1 MVFFIVILKINISY
15 AFITYIQSKL
25 EMREANTIDLSL
37 LILLAI
43 IWGSSFFNIKIATYS
58 YDPIT
63 LALVRVIFASIPL
76 FLLCKFKKIKLEA
89 FGRDWN
95 WYALI
100 GLCNIAIP
108 FVLIAIGT
116 AKINSYLAAI
126 LMSTT
131 PLSGSILA
139 HIFTKDEKLS
149 FKKSIGVLVGFS
161 GIILLFFDKVIINSD
176 NYIYAIITIIGSTFY
191 CIGGLL
197 TLKLRN
203 KKNENVTT
211 STTLWSVIF
220 LLPFS
225 LIIENPWDSSPTLIS
240 TLSLLYL
247 GVIATGF
254 AWLIRFRIL
263 TVNGLV
269 FQTQVAYLIPIFGII
284 FGYFLMDE
292 IITWRVLLSL
302 AIIMSGIYIFKKNN
316 KG

>member
-1 MVFFIVILKINISY
+1 
-15 AFITYIQSKL
+15 
-25 EMREANTIDLSL
+25 MREANTIDLAL
-37 LILLAI
+37 LFLLAI

-58 YDPIT
+58 YEPIT
-63 LALVRVIFASIPL
+63 LALVRVMFASIPL
-76 FLLCKFKKIKLEA
+76 LILCKFKKIKIEA
-89 FGRDWN
+89 FGSEWN

-139 HIFTKDEKLS
+139 HFFTKDEKLS
-149 FKKSIGVLVGFS
+149 FKKSLGVLIGFS
-161 GIILLFFDKVIINSD
+161 GIVLLFFDKLIINSE
-176 NYIYAIITIIGSTFY
+176 NYIYALITILGSTFY

-197 TLKLRN
+197 TLKIRE

-220 LLPFS
+220 LMPLS
-225 LIIENPWDSSPTLIS
+225 LLVETPWNANPTLSS

-247 GVIATGF
+247 GVIATGL

-292 IITWRVLLSL
+292 IITWRVLVSL
-302 AIIMSGIYIFKKNN
+302 AIILTGIYIFKKNN
-316 KG
+316 KGR

>member
-1 MVFFIVILKINISY
+1 
-15 AFITYIQSKL
+15 
-25 EMREANTIDLSL
+25 MREANTYDLSL
-37 LILLAI
+37 LILLAF
-43 IWGSSFFNIKIATYS
+43 IWGSSFFNIKIASYS

-76 FLLCKFKKIKLEA
+76 LLLCKFKKIKLKA
-89 FGRDWN
+89 FGKFWK
-95 WYALI
+95 WYAII
-100 GLCNIAIP
+100 GLSNIAIP

-116 AKINSYLAAI
+116 ANINSYLAAI

-139 HIFTKDEKLS
+139 HFFTKNEKLS
-149 FKKSIGVLVGFS
+149 YLKSLGVLIGFS
-161 GIILLFFDKVIINSD
+161 GIVLLFFDKVILNSE
-176 NYIYAIITIIGSTFY
+176 NYIYALITILGSTFY

-197 TLKLRN
+197 TLRLKN
-203 KKNENVTT
+203 EKNENVTT

-225 LIIENPWDSSPTLIS
+225 IIFETPWQSNPTLTS

-247 GVIATGF
+247 GIVATGL

-302 AIIMSGIYIFKKNN
+302 VIILLGIYVFKINN
-316 KG
+316 KGKK

>member
-1 MVFFIVILKINISY
+1 
-15 AFITYIQSKL
+15 
-25 EMREANTIDLSL
+25 MREANTIDLSL
-37 LILLAI
+37 LILLAV

-76 FLLCKFKKIKLEA
+76 LILCKITGIKIEA
-89 FGRDWN
+89 FGNNWN

-100 GLCNIAIP
+100 GLFNIAIP

-139 HIFTKDEKLS
+139 HLFTNDEKLS
-149 FKKSIGVLVGFS
+149 FLKSLGVLIGFS
-161 GIILLFFDKVIINSD
+161 GIILLFFDKVIINSQ
-176 NYIYAIITIIGSTFY
+176 NYVYALITILGSTFY

-225 LIIENPWDSSPTLIS
+225 LVIKTPWNSNPTLTS

-247 GVIATGF
+247 GVIATGL

-269 FQTQVAYLIPIFGII
+269 FQTQVAYLIPIFGIF

-292 IITWRVLLSL
+292 IITWRVIVSL
-302 AIIMSGIYIFKKNN
+302 AIILLGIFIFKKNN
-316 KG
+316 KGVKK

>member
-1 MVFFIVILKINISY
+1 
-15 AFITYIQSKL
+15 
-25 EMREANTIDLSL
+25 MREANTKDLTL
-37 LILLAI
+37 LILLSI
-43 IWGSSFFNIKIATYS
+43 IWGSAFFNIKIATYS
-58 YDPIT
+58 YEPFT
-63 LALVRVIFASIPL
+63 LALVRVTFASIPL
-76 FLLCKFKKIKLEA
+76 FLLCKIKKIRILA
-89 FGRDWN
+89 FSEN
-95 WYALI
+95 WYWYAII

-139 HIFTKDEKLS
+139 HFFTKDEKLS
-149 FKKSIGVLVGFS
+149 YMKSLGVLIGFS
-161 GIILLFFDKVIINSD
+161 GIILLFFDKVIINSE
-176 NYIYAIITIIGSTFY
+176 NYLYVLITILGSTFY

-197 TLKLRN
+197 TLKLKNRV
-203 KKNENVTT
+203 NENVTT

-225 LIIENPWDSSPTLIS
+225 IIFETPWNSNPTLES

-247 GVIATGF
+247 GVIATGL

-292 IITWRVLLSL
+292 VITWKVIASL
-302 AIIMSGIYIFKKNN
+302 VVILIGIYIFKKNN
-316 KG
+316 KGLNK

>member
-1 MVFFIVILKINISY
+1 
-15 AFITYIQSKL
+15 
-25 EMREANTIDLSL
+25 MREANSKDLSL
-37 LILLAI
+37 LVLLAL
-43 IWGSSFFNIKIATYS
+43 IWGSAFFNIKIATYS
-58 YDPIT
+58 YEPFT

-76 FLLCKFKKIKLEA
+76 FLLCKYKNIKIKA
-89 FGRDWN
+89 FSKN
-95 WYALI
+95 WKRYAII

-139 HIFTKDEKLS
+139 HFFTKNEKLS
-149 FKKSIGVLVGFS
+149 YLKSLGVLIGFS
-161 GIILLFFDKVIINSD
+161 GIVLLFFDKVIINSN
-176 NYIYAIITIIGSTFY
+176 NYFYVLIVILGSTFY

-197 TLKLRN
+197 TLKLKN
-203 KKNENVTT
+203 KINENVTT

-220 LLPFS
+220 LLPMS
-225 LIIENPWDSSPTLIS
+225 LLFEAPWNSSPTLES

-247 GVIATGF
+247 GVVATGL

-284 FGYFLMDE
+284 FGYFVMGE

-302 AIIMSGIYIFKKNN
+302 VVILIGIYIFKKNN
-316 KG
+316 KKFKIK

>member
-1 MVFFIVILKINISY
+1 MKQPKLFDYLLLTIL
-15 AFITYIQSKL
+15 A
-25 EMREANTIDLSL
+25 
-37 LILLAI
+37 LIWA
-43 IWGSSFFNIKIATYS
+43 SAFFNIKIATYS
-58 YDPIT
+58 YEPFT
-63 LALVRVIFASIPL
+63 LALVRVIFASFPL
-76 FLLCKFKKIKLEA
+76 LLLCKLKKIKIEA
-89 FGRDWN
+89 FSEKWKL
-95 WYALI
+95 YALI

-108 FVLIAIGT
+108 FVLIAVGT
-116 AKINSYLAAI
+116 AKINSYLAAM

-139 HIFTKDEKLS
+139 HFFIKDERLS
-149 FKKSIGVLVGFS
+149 FPKTAGVLIGFS
-161 GIILLFFDKVIINSD
+161 GIVLLFFDKVIINSE
-176 NYIYAIITIIGSTFY
+176 NYIYALITILGSTFY

-197 TLKLRN
+197 TLKLKN

-211 STTLWSVIF
+211 STTIWSVIF

-225 LIIENPWDSSPTLIS
+225 LIIETPWDSSPTFAS

-247 GVIATGF
+247 GVIATGL

-269 FQTQVAYLIPIFGII
+269 FQTQVAYLIPIFGIF

-292 IITWRVLLSL
+292 VITWKVIASL
-302 AIIMSGIYIFKKNN
+302 VVILIGIYIFKKNN

>member
-1 MVFFIVILKINISY
+1 
-15 AFITYIQSKL
+15 
-25 EMREANTIDLSL
+25 MREANTFDFSL

-43 IWGSSFFNIKIATYS
+43 IWGSSFFNIKLATHS
-58 YDPIT
+58 YEPIT

-76 FLLCKFKKIKLEA
+76 LILCKIKNIYIEA
-89 FGRDWN
+89 FTKN
-95 WYALI
+95 WKPYALI

-149 FKKSIGVLVGFS
+149 FLKSLGVLIGFS
-161 GIILLFFDKVIINSD
+161 GIILLFFDKVIINSE
-176 NYIYAIITIIGSTFY
+176 NYLYALITILGSTFY

-225 LIIENPWDSSPTLIS
+225 LIFETPWNSNPTMSA

-247 GVIATGF
+247 GIVATGL

-269 FQTQVAYLIPIFGII
+269 FQTQVAYLIPIFGVL

-302 AIIMSGIYIFKKNN
+302 VIILSGIYIFKKNN
-316 KG
+316 KGLKPNGKRVG

>member
-1 MVFFIVILKINISY
+1 MK
-15 AFITYIQSKL
+15 
-25 EMREANTIDLSL
+25 EANTKDLSL
-37 LILLAI
+37 LLLLAI
-43 IWGSSFFNIKIATYS
+43 IWGSAFFNIKIATYS
-58 YDPIT
+58 YEPFT

-76 FLLCKFKKIKLEA
+76 FILCKFKKIKIEA
-89 FGRDWN
+89 FGKKWN
-95 WYALI
+95 RYALI

-139 HIFTKDEKLS
+139 HLFTKDEKLS
-149 FKKSIGVLVGFS
+149 YLKSLGVLIGFS

-176 NYIYAIITIIGSTFY
+176 NYIYALITILGSTFY

-197 TLKLRN
+197 TLKLKNRV
-203 KKNENVTT
+203 NENVTT

-225 LIIENPWDSSPTLIS
+225 LMLETPWNSSPTLQS

-247 GVIATGF
+247 GVIATGL

-284 FGYFLMDE
+284 FGHFLMSE
-292 IITWRVLLSL
+292 IITWRVILSL
-302 AIIMSGIYIFKKNN
+302 VVILVGIYIFKKNN
-316 KG
+316 KKL

>member
-1 MVFFIVILKINISY
+1 
-15 AFITYIQSKL
+15 
-25 EMREANTIDLSL
+25 MREANTFDFSL

-43 IWGSSFFNIKIATYS
+43 IWGSSFFNIKLATYS
-58 YDPIT
+58 YEPIT

-76 FLLCKFKKIKLEA
+76 LILCKIKNIYIEA
-89 FGRDWN
+89 FTKN
-95 WYALI
+95 WKPYALI

-149 FKKSIGVLVGFS
+149 FLKSLGVLIGFS
-161 GIILLFFDKVIINSD
+161 GIILLFFDKVIINSE
-176 NYIYAIITIIGSTFY
+176 NYLYALITILGSTFY

-225 LIIENPWDSSPTLIS
+225 LIFETPWNSNPTMSA

-247 GVIATGF
+247 GIVATGL

-269 FQTQVAYLIPIFGII
+269 FQTQVAYLIPIFGVL

-292 IITWRVLLSL
+292 IITCLLYTSD
-302 AIIMSGIYIFKKNN
+302 AADD
-316 KG
+316 

>member
-1 MVFFIVILKINISY
+1 
-15 AFITYIQSKL
+15 
-25 EMREANTIDLSL
+25 MREANTLDLSL
-37 LILLAI
+37 LILLAV

-76 FLLCKFKKIKLEA
+76 LILCKISGIKIEA
-89 FGRDWN
+89 FSKNWN
-95 WYALI
+95 RYALI

-108 FVLIAIGT
+108 FVLIAIGP

-139 HIFTKDEKLS
+139 FFTKDEKLS
-149 FKKSIGVLVGFS
+149 YLKSLGVLIGFS
-161 GIILLFFDKVIINSD
+161 GIILLFFDKVIINSE
-176 NYIYAIITIIGSTFY
+176 NYLYALITILGSTFY

-197 TLKLRN
+197 TLKLKN

-225 LIIENPWDSSPTLIS
+225 LIIETPWE
-240 TLSLLYL
+240 SLQL
-247 GVIATGF
+247 
-254 AWLIRFRIL
+254 
-263 TVNGLV
+263 
-269 FQTQVAYLIPIFGII
+269 
-284 FGYFLMDE
+284 
-292 IITWRVLLSL
+292 
-302 AIIMSGIYIFKKNN
+302 
-316 KG
+316 

>member
-1 MVFFIVILKINISY
+1 MRTANSFDLFLLVF
-15 AFITYIQSKL
+15 
-25 EMREANTIDLSL
+25 
-37 LILLAI
+37 LAV

-76 FLLCKFKKIKLEA
+76 LLLCKLKGIKIEA
-89 FGRDWN
+89 FSKNWI

-100 GLCNIAIP
+100 GLTNIAIP

-149 FKKSIGVLVGFS
+149 LPKSLGVLIGFS
-161 GIILLFFDKVIINSD
+161 GIVLLFFDKVIINSE
-176 NYIYAIITIIGSTFY
+176 NYLYALLTILGSTFY
-191 CIGGLL
+191 CIGGIL
-197 TLKLRN
+197 TLRLKN

-211 STTLWSVIF
+211 STTIWSVIF
-220 LLPFS
+220 LLPCS
-225 LIIENPWDSSPTLIS
+225 LLLEAPWNSNPSFIS
-240 TLSLLYL
+240 TFSLLYL
-247 GVIATGF
+247 GVIATGL

-284 FGYFLMDE
+284 FGYFLMNE
-292 IITWRVLLSL
+292 TITWRVLISL
-302 AIIMSGIYIFKKNN
+302 VIILIGIYVFKKNN
-316 KG
+316 KGLET

>member
-1 MVFFIVILKINISY
+1 
-15 AFITYIQSKL
+15 
-25 EMREANTIDLSL
+25 MREANSFDLSL

-43 IWGSSFFNIKIATYS
+43 IWGSAFFNIKIATYS
-58 YDPIT
+58 YEPFT
-63 LALVRVIFASIPL
+63 LALVRVMFASIPL
-76 FLLCKFKKIKLEA
+76 ILLCKFKGIKIEA
-89 FGRDWN
+89 FEKN
-95 WYALI
+95 WKLYALI
-100 GLCNIAIP
+100 GLCNISIP

-116 AKINSYLAAI
+116 SMINSYLAAI

-139 HIFTKDEKLS
+139 HFFLKDEKLS
-149 FKKSIGVLVGFS
+149 VPKSLGVLIGFS
-161 GIILLFFDKVIINSD
+161 GIILLFFDKVIINSE
-176 NYIYAIITIIGSTFY
+176 NYLYVLITILGSTFY

-225 LIIENPWDSSPTLIS
+225 IIIETPWNSNPTIAS
-240 TLSLLYL
+240 TISLLYL
-247 GVIATGF
+247 GVVATGF

-302 AIIMSGIYIFKKNN
+302 AIILIGIYIFKKNN

>member
-1 MVFFIVILKINISY
+1 
-15 AFITYIQSKL
+15 
-25 EMREANTIDLSL
+25 MREANTKDLSL
-37 LILLAI
+37 LLLLSI
-43 IWGSSFFNIKIATYS
+43 IWGSAFFNIKIATYS
-58 YDPIT
+58 YEPFT

-76 FLLCKFKKIKLEA
+76 FLLCRIKKIKIEA
-89 FGRDWN
+89 FSKN
-95 WYALI
+95 WSKYALI

-149 FKKSIGVLVGFS
+149 YLKSLGVLIGFS
-161 GIILLFFDKVIINSD
+161 GIILLFFDKVIINND
-176 NYIYAIITIIGSTFY
+176 NYIYVLITILGSTFY

-197 TLKLRN
+197 TLKLKN
-203 KKNENVTT
+203 KVNENVTT

-220 LLPFS
+220 LLPLS
-225 LIIENPWDSSPTLIS
+225 LAIETPWNSSPTLQS

-247 GVIATGF
+247 GIIATGL

-263 TVNGLV
+263 TANGLV

-292 IITWRVLLSL
+292 VITWRVIVSL
-302 AIIMSGIYIFKKNN
+302 VVILIGIYIFKKNN
-316 KG
+316 KN

>member
-1 MVFFIVILKINISY
+1 
-15 AFITYIQSKL
+15 
-25 EMREANTIDLSL
+25 MREATKFDLSL
-37 LILLAI
+37 LILLSI

-76 FLLCKFKKIKLEA
+76 LLICKLKKIKIEA
-89 FGRDWN
+89 FKENWK

-100 GLCNIAIP
+100 GLFNIAIP

-139 HIFTKDEKLS
+139 HFFTKDEKLS
-149 FKKSIGVLVGFS
+149 FYKSTGVLIGFS
-161 GIILLFFDKVIINSD
+161 GIILLFFDKVIINSE
-176 NYIYAIITIIGSTFY
+176 NYIYALITILGSTFY

-197 TLKLRN
+197 TLKLKN

-211 STTLWSVIF
+211 STTLWSVLF

-225 LIIENPWDSSPTLIS
+225 LILESPWNSEPTLAS
-240 TLSLLYL
+240 TMSLLYL

-284 FGYFLMDE
+284 FGYFLMNE
-292 IITWRVLLSL
+292 IITWRVLVSL
-302 AIIMSGIYIFKKNN
+302 VIILIGIYIFKRNN
-316 KG
+316 KLIEN

>member
-1 MVFFIVILKINISY
+1 
-15 AFITYIQSKL
+15 
-25 EMREANTIDLSL
+25 MREANTFDLSL
-37 LILLAI
+37 LILLAV

-63 LALVRVIFASIPL
+63 LALVRVIFASVPL
-76 FLLCKFKKIKLEA
+76 LILCKMSGIKIEA
-89 FGRDWN
+89 FSKNWN

-139 HIFTKDEKLS
+139 HFFTKNEKLS
-149 FKKSIGVLVGFS
+149 YLKSLGVLIGFS
-161 GIILLFFDKVIINSD
+161 GIVLLFFDKVIINSE
-176 NYIYAIITIIGSTFY
+176 NYIYALITILGSTFY

-197 TLKLRN
+197 TLRLKN
-203 KKNENVTT
+203 EKNENVTT

-225 LIIENPWDSSPTLIS
+225 LIFESPWNSNPTLLS
-240 TLSLLYL
+240 TMSLLYL
-247 GVIATGF
+247 GVVATGF

-269 FQTQVAYLIPIFGII
+269 FQTQVAYLIPIFGIM

-302 AIIMSGIYIFKKNN
+302 VIILLGIYIFKINN
-316 KG
+316 KGKKTNGH

>member
-1 MVFFIVILKINISY
+1 
-15 AFITYIQSKL
+15 
-25 EMREANTIDLSL
+25 MREANKFDFTL
-37 LILLAI
+37 LIILAI

-58 YDPIT
+58 YEPIT

-76 FLLCKFKKIKLEA
+76 LILCKLKKIKIEA
-89 FGRDWN
+89 FNKNWL

-100 GLCNIAIP
+100 GLINIAIP

-116 AKINSYLAAI
+116 SKINSYLAAI

-139 HIFTKDEKLS
+139 HIFTNDEKLS
-149 FKKSIGVLVGFS
+149 FLKSLGVLIGFS
-161 GIILLFFDKVIINSD
+161 GIVLLFFDKVIINDD
-176 NYIYAIITIIGSTFY
+176 NFLYALITILGSTFY

-225 LIIENPWDSSPTLIS
+225 LILETPWNSSPSLSS

-247 GVIATGF
+247 GVIATGL

-292 IITWRVLLSL
+292 IITWRVLASL
-302 AIIMSGIYIFKKNN
+302 VIILTGIFIFKKNN
-316 KG
+316 KGVGN